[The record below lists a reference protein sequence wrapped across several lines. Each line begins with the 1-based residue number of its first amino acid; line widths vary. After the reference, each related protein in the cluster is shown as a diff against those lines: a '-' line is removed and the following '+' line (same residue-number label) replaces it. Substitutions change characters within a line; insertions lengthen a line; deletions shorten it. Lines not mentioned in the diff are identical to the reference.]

1 MRNFIFNLKDAEGNE
16 KEIAMR
22 LISSDCE
29 KIEKAY
35 NCTLLDYVQQGSVT
49 SIVTLLQHMRA
60 GAGESFTRN
69 MAHNFYD
76 ELVDNGYTIETILM
90 DIIYETLV
98 VSGVISREDLEG
110 IKADREK
117 VKNMTDEEKAEL
129 VAKRK
134 NVQK

>member
-1 MRNFIFNLKDAEGNE
+1 MKNFIFNLKDTEGNE

-60 GAGESFTRN
+60 GAGECFTRN
-69 MAHNFYD
+69 MAYSFYD

-98 VSGVISREDLEG
+98 VSGVISEEDLKE

>member
-1 MRNFIFNLKDAEGNE
+1 MKNFMFNLKDAEGNE

-29 KIEKAY
+29 KIEKQY

-60 GAGESFTRN
+60 GAGENFTRN
-69 MAHNFYD
+69 MAHSFYD
-76 ELVDNGYTIETILM
+76 ELVDNGYTIESILM

-98 VSGVISREDLEG
+98 VSGVISREDLEE